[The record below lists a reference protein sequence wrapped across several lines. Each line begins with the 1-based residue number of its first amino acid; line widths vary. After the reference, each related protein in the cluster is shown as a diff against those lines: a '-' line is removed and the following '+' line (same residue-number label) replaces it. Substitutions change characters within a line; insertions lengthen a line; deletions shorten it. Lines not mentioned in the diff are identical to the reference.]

1 MSNYTITKTVSLV
14 TTNTSVSDILQTEG
28 GTKNFSNLIGFPT
41 CVPSSLTFEHPST
54 TGYKINNVDIAN
66 SICAKFVDYTGYST
80 VDGNTGQ
87 TINHTVTIPGW
98 CNSLAV
104 IIVGAGG
111 GGGGGGGQVSGSEGG
126 GGGGGGGG
134 GKVWGSISRGS
145 TYWFSNTNTFKV
157 SLGGCGLPGGPQS
170 INDDKGYSATD
181 PDQTSTNFS
190 IGNSTQLLLTAN
202 AGGPG
207 TGGADPNWTNE
218 YVDGGAA
225 GNYGSSYSYNLVIGA
240 NDGNGGIMGSHYQGS
255 VNGDPVNAS
264 GGKGGT
270 CNNVWYN
277 NAASSDVPVINTNNA
292 NPLQTGTTS
301 FEQSIPGVGQGGLGG
316 INSSN
321 GNGYK
326 GQFGGPSRVRVYF
339 FS

>member
-111 GGGGGGGQVSGSEGG
+111 GGFLYVIAMEADH
-126 GGGGGGGG
+126 
-134 GKVWGSISRGS
+134 GKVNQALSEMLPVSFSYCPFGSKVLIS
-145 TYWFSNTNTFKV
+145 
-157 SLGGCGLPGGPQS
+157 
-170 INDDKGYSATD
+170 I
-181 PDQTSTNFS
+181 
-190 IGNSTQLLLTAN
+190 
-202 AGGPG
+202 
-207 TGGADPNWTNE
+207 
-218 YVDGGAA
+218 
-225 GNYGSSYSYNLVIGA
+225 
-240 NDGNGGIMGSHYQGS
+240 
-255 VNGDPVNAS
+255 
-264 GGKGGT
+264 
-270 CNNVWYN
+270 
-277 NAASSDVPVINTNNA
+277 
-292 NPLQTGTTS
+292 
-301 FEQSIPGVGQGGLGG
+301 
-316 INSSN
+316 
-321 GNGYK
+321 
-326 GQFGGPSRVRVYF
+326 
-339 FS
+339 